1 MASKYR
7 NSGQTCV
14 CTNRFFVQDG
24 IYDEFAARF
33 AEAVKGLVQG
43 AGTSPGTNV
52 GPLINQ
58 AAVTKASQLVQ
69 DAQSKVTG
77 GCSSKRHMLTRLD
90 YCVLVLVNQSP
101 GCPSADWRRG
111 QGAHCRGKLL
121 PTHCPSQCRHLHGLL
136 PSGVCVYMCALAGGS
151 KL

>member
-69 DAQSKVTG
+69 DAQSKVAVG
-77 GCSSKRHMLTRLD
+77 
-90 YCVLVLVNQSP
+90 
-101 GCPSADWRRG
+101 
-111 QGAHCRGKLL
+111 
-121 PTHCPSQCRHLHGLL
+121 
-136 PSGVCVYMCALAGGS
+136 
-151 KL
+151 